1 MRKEI
6 QIKGDIISNDM
17 KWVYDWF
24 EYDSTC
30 PKDVDAVIKSMVPG
44 DELVVSIN
52 SPGGDVSAGMEI
64 YSILHQIQNVII
76 EIQGIAGSA
85 AGVISQA
92 GRVRMSPVAMI
103 MIHNVSLYGASG
115 DYHDM
120 DRASEMLR
128 NMNASLAN
136 AYAVKSGRDLK
147 EIMKLMDKET
157 WLTAEQALSYGF
169 ADEIIQEKI
178 SLVNSYTGLRVTPD
192 MVAKAKEE
200 KKAWEKR
207 EQEKQT
213 LMDSLEFYGI

>member
-6 QIKGDIISNDM
+6 QIKGDIIPNDM
-17 KWVYDWF
+17 KWAYDWF

-30 PKDVDAVIKSMVPG
+30 PKDVDAVIKTMEPE

-64 YSILHQIQNVII
+64 YSILYQKQNVTI

-92 GRVRMSPVAMI
+92 GRVRMSPVSMI
-103 MIHNVSLYGASG
+103 MIHNVSLHGASG

-136 AYAVKSGRDLK
+136 AYAVKSGRDVR
-147 EIMKLMDKET
+147 EIIKLMDKET
-157 WLTAEQALSYGF
+157 WLTAQQALAYGF
-169 ADEIIQEKI
+169 ADEIIQETA
-178 SLVNSYTGLRVTPD
+178 SLVNSYAGLRVTPE

-200 KKAWEKR
+200 KKAR
-207 EQEKQT
+207 EERELEKQT
-213 LMDSLEFYGI
+213 LLDSLEFYGI

>member
-6 QIKGDIISNDM
+6 QIKGDIISNDL
-17 KWVYDWF
+17 KWVYDWL

-30 PKDVDAVIKSMVPG
+30 PKDVDTVIKSLTPG

-64 YSILHQIQNVII
+64 YSILQKQQGVTV

-136 AYAVKSGRDLK
+136 AYAVKSGRDVR

-157 WLTAEQALSYGF
+157 WLTAQQALSYGF
-169 ADEIIQEKI
+169 ADEIIQETA
-178 SLVNSYTGLRVTPD
+178 SLVNSYTGLRVTPE
-192 MVAKAKEE
+192 MVAQAKEE
-200 KKAWEKR
+200 KKAWEER
-207 EQEKQT
+207 EQEKQA
-213 LMDSLEFYGI
+213 LLDSLEFYGI

>member
-1 MRKEI
+1 MRKEM

-44 DELVVSIN
+44 DKLVVSIN

-64 YSILHQIQNVII
+64 YSILHQIQDVTI

-213 LMDSLEFYGI
+213 LLDSLEFYGI

>member
-1 MRKEI
+1 MRKEM

-64 YSILHQIQNVII
+64 YSILHQIQNVTI

-213 LMDSLEFYGI
+213 LLDSLEFYGI